1 MVFNT
6 FMFLWL
12 LWLHIHVFVSLV
24 SHPLWF
30 TFCNSFTIPTQVD
43 FLKTI
48 TNSFQIQ
55 TSNEHKYGIWFKVI
69 TNLVDKRE
77 QITTFQYRKKLQHTN
92 NVRECHTAHTHEQTI
107 HQKPLIMALE
117 LWNSTFADFI
127 FPSTLWQHILTL
139 WSLCWYCKFPIHG
152 RNHTFT
158 TYTNNS
164 YNTKTKPWWQHNSL
178 KF

>member
-48 TNSFQIQ
+48 TNSFQIK

-77 QITTFQYRKKLQHTN
+77 QSTTFQYRKKTTTYQQCKRVPHGPHPWANYTLKAIDNGFGTLKFDFCWLYISLYSLTTHFNTLISLLILQISNSWKKPHI
-92 NVRECHTAHTHEQTI
+92 HDI
-107 HQKPLIMALE
+107 HQ
-117 LWNSTFADFI
+117 
-127 FPSTLWQHILTL
+127 
-139 WSLCWYCKFPIHG
+139 
-152 RNHTFT
+152 
-158 TYTNNS
+158 
-164 YNTKTKPWWQHNSL
+164 
-178 KF
+178 